1 MAELLGNDG
10 AGGALLLRA
19 VEAKENENGLAGWSG
34 GRVGG
39 SSRGLQ
45 RQDGRGVWLR
55 GQAAG
60 DECPPRG
67 HRFLKFVRHCS
78 SPFSYPISLTPRID
92 SV

>member
-1 MAELLGNDG
+1 MAWL
-10 AGGALLLRA
+10 ARQWRSGGALLLRA

-39 SSRGLQ
+39 SSRGLE

-67 HRFLKFVRHCS
+67 HRFLKFVRHYS
-78 SPFSYPISLTPRID
+78 SPFSYPISLTARID